1 MHECRPTP
9 VLCRVES
16 VKVTIDK
23 SLQRK
28 GRLVRTRNVLTR
40 HERIEKLQSDERWI
54 EGQSPFGL
62 PKIRVIK
69 AVLGKKKKKKT
80 KEDADTD
87 DTKSEET

>member
-1 MHECRPTP
+1 M
-9 VLCRVES
+9 
-16 VKVTIDK
+16 TIDK

-28 GRLVRTRNVLTR
+28 GRHVRSRNVLTR
-40 HERIEKLQSDERWI
+40 HVRIEKLQSDELWI

-80 KEDADTD
+80 KEDDEAD
-87 DTKSEET
+87 DTKSEETE